1 MADFYAGMATM
12 AEALLNKRGQTIEIT
27 RSGDIID
34 PVTGDVTSGA
44 DTVYKPK
51 GVLLNYK
58 DADIDGTRIVK
69 GDRLLILDATTE
81 PKTSDKPVIDGA
93 EWTVVAI
100 ESINPAGT
108 PVAYKV
114 QVRR

>member
-1 MADFYAGMATM
+1 MATM
-12 AEALLNKRGQTIEIT
+12 AKALLDKRGQTVKIV
-27 RSGDIID
+27 RSGDTID
-34 PVTGDVTSGA
+34 PVTGDVTEGV

-51 GVLLNYK
+51 GVLTNYN

-81 PKTSDKPVIDGA
+81 PKTSDKPIINGA

-114 QVRR
+114 QVRG